1 MSGVGLR
8 KKLRITSL
16 IMLIIAIVF
25 VAFAFMSMDVPIA
38 YPTRFIYTLQV
49 IYKVYPILMVLLF
62 LASFFVKEKRKSRM
76 SSN

>member
-1 MSGVGLR
+1 VRGVGLR
-8 KKLRITSL
+8 KKLRIASL

-38 YPTRFIYTLQV
+38 YPTWLRYTLQV

-62 LASFFVKEKRKSRM
+62 LASFFVKEKEKK
-76 SSN
+76 